1 MNFGELTSFEM
12 KGEIMHELKFEVEDC
27 KHCPCLRNNL
37 DGEFYCFFD
46 SGITML
52 YFDLDV
58 IPDRCPLIEKN
69 K

>member
-1 MNFGELTSFEM
+1 
-12 KGEIMHELKFEVEDC
+12 MHELKFEVEDC

-46 SGITML
+46 SSITML

-58 IPDRCPLIEKN
+58 IPDRCPLIEKD

>member
-1 MNFGELTSFEM
+1 
-12 KGEIMHELKFEVEDC
+12 MHELKFEVEDC

-46 SGITML
+46 SGITSKSK
-52 YFDLDV
+52 YSIV
-58 IPDRCPLIEKN
+58 IPDRCPLIEKD